1 MKFYPLY
8 LSCHDFFNLCIRIFT
23 VLNTFGNF
31 SSSRIRT
38 KLLLL
43 GVKSTENSYS
53 GAMTTVQWKNPS
65 HPRKN
70 PRRLVFPSMHA
81 IQSSLPMHPHC

>member
-8 LSCHDFFNLCIRIFT
+8 LSCNDFFNLRIRIFT
-23 VLNTFGNF
+23 VLNAIGNF

-43 GVKSTENSYS
+43 GVESAENPYS
-53 GAMTTVQWKNPS
+53 GAMNTVQ
-65 HPRKN
+65 
-70 PRRLVFPSMHA
+70 
-81 IQSSLPMHPHC
+81 